1 MKFLNELTVV
11 IVTYKTNREI
21 LDNCIDSID
30 PSVKILIVE
39 NSSDIE
45 FKKEMESKFQN
56 VSVLLAN
63 KNLGYGAGN
72 NLGFKNI
79 KTRYGLIS
87 NPDIIYEKDFFK
99 NTQNYLVPKIEF
111 SIIGISYYD
120 DKDNLPYGAINN
132 KKNDLLKEKK
142 YDSNYL
148 KEVDW
153 VVGCSLIVDT
163 KFVDINNMFDEN
175 IFLYFEEIDL
185 CRRIKLE
192 GGKIFNSCILKVKHL
207 GHKGS
212 AATDPDYTIET
223 EMFRNWHWMWS
234 SFYYHKKYGNYL
246 TALFKMSGKFIKSLF
261 KSLIFSILYNKKK
274 QTMYFARFYGLFCAF
289 IGTKSF
295 YRVKSLF
302 K

>member
-1 MKFLNELTVV
+1 MNFLNNLTVI

-21 LDNCIDSID
+21 LENCINSID

-39 NSSDIE
+39 NSSDKE
-45 FKKEMESKFQN
+45 FKKEIENKFKN
-56 VSVLLAN
+56 ISVLLAN

-87 NPDIIYEKDFFK
+87 NPDIVYKKDFFEK
-99 NTQNYLVPKIEF
+99 AKKYLTPELKF
-111 SIIGISYYD
+111 SIIGVSYYD
-120 DKDNLPYGAINN
+120 DDQNLPYGAIDN
-132 KKNDLLKEKK
+132 KKNIFLKEKK

-163 KFVDINNMFDEN
+163 NFVDINDMFDEK

-185 CRRIKLE
+185 CRRIQIA
-192 GGKIFNSCILKVKHL
+192 GGKIFTSSDLKVKHL
-207 GHKGS
+207 GNRGS
-212 AATDPDYTIET
+212 AATDPKYTIET

-234 SFYYHKKYGNYL
+234 SFYYHKKYNNYL
-246 TALFKMSGKFIKSLF
+246 IALIKMSGKFIKSLF
-261 KSLIFSILYNKKK
+261 KFLFFSIYYNKKNK
-274 QTMYFARFYGLFCAF
+274 LCILVDFTVCYVHFLARNLF
-289 IGTKSF
+289 IG
-295 YRVKSLF
+295 
-302 K
+302 

>member
-1 MKFLNELTVV
+1 MKFLNDLTVI

-21 LDNCIDSID
+21 LENCINSID
-30 PSVKILIVE
+30 PTVKILIVE
-39 NSSDIE
+39 NSSDKD
-45 FKKEMESKFQN
+45 FKKEIENKFKN
-56 VSVLLAN
+56 TSVLLAN

-87 NPDIIYEKDFFK
+87 NPDIVYKKDFFEK
-99 NTQNYLVPKIEF
+99 ANKYLNPELKF
-111 SIIGISYYD
+111 AIIGVSYYD
-120 DKDNLPYGAINN
+120 DDQNLPYGAIDN
-132 KKNDLLKEKK
+132 KKNIFLKEKK

-153 VVGCSLIVDT
+153 VVGCSLIIDT
-163 KFVDINNMFDEN
+163 NFVDINDMFDEK

-185 CRRIKLE
+185 CRRIKIA
-192 GGKIFNSCILKVKHL
+192 GGKIFNSSDLKVKHL
-207 GHKGS
+207 GNRGS

-234 SFYYHKKYGNYL
+234 SFYYHKKYNNYL
-246 TALFKMSGKFIKSLF
+246 IALLKMSGKFIKSLF
-261 KSLIFSILYNKKK
+261 KFLFFSICYNKKK

-289 IGTKSF
+289 FGTKSF